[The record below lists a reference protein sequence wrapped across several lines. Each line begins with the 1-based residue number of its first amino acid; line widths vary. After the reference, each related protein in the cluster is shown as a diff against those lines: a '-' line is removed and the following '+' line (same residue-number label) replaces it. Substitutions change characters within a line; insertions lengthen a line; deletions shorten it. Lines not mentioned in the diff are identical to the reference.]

1 MLHAERSFGIVIIEH
16 DMAPDE
22 AGASAS
28 VLDAGKTLATGSP
41 NEIRSDPR
49 VIEAYLGA
57 PRLGVTMLRVGNL
70 QVYYGRVA
78 GAERFPDVA
87 AGEIVGLLG
96 PTARQVDDAGA
107 IAGLVKAH
115 AGTVLFESENVLRLA
130 PENVVRRGIAL
141 VPENRRIFGHLTVQE
156 NLWLG
161 ATVRSDRAGVDRD
174 IERIFRHFPVLKRL
188 YKSAA
193 GGLSGG
199 EQQQLAIGRA
209 RALQPKLLLL
219 DEPSLGLAPLL
230 VKRVFEVIAELRSEG
245 VTILLAEQYVA
256 RTLELADRVYS
267 LSRGQVAL
275 AGRARTSARRP
286 ISRRTTFSGSPRS
299 GAP

>member
-1 MLHAERSFGIVIIEH
+1 VI
-16 DMAPDE
+16 
-22 AGASAS
+22 
-28 VLDAGKTLATGSP
+28 
-41 NEIRSDPR
+41 
-49 VIEAYLGA
+49 
-57 PRLGVTMLRVGNL
+57 MLRVENL

-78 GAERFPDVA
+78 GVRSVSLDVA

-96 PTARQVDDAGA
+96 PNGAGKSTTLGA

-115 AGTVLFESENVLRLA
+115 SGTVLFEGENVLRLV
-130 PENVVRRGIAL
+130 PENVVRKGIAL

-161 ATVRSDRAGVDRD
+161 ATIRSDRAGVEHDV
-174 IERIFRHFPVLKRL
+174 ERIFRHFPVLKRL

-209 RALQPKLLLL
+209 LLSSPKLLLL

-230 VKRVFEVIAELRSEG
+230 VKRVFEVIAELRAEG
-245 VTILLAEQYVA
+245 VTIILAEQYVA

-275 AGRARTSARRP
+275 
-286 ISRRTTFSGSPRS
+286 SGNAADLRS
-299 GAP
+299 STDFETNYLLGLAPMPAPPP